1 MMDDGSETYSPRGN
15 DMTLSYSIT
24 LSSFAHIETTLSNI
38 LDTVRNCGFTA
49 VEIIGEPDN
58 VNLNEI
64 SETVNSYGITVIGV
78 TGMWGSLGKESEKRK
93 LLTSDKG
100 LLKHCEQYIIKCI
113 RMCDILN
120 GNQLNVCLFADNR
133 LMNFDK
139 NHRLISPAQKE
150 QVLRR
155 PVRILKN
162 LSRLASD
169 YGIRL
174 LLEPLNRYST
184 PYCTTANDAISVT
197 KMVDHDNFRIM
208 LDTFHMNIEEDSLEY
223 AVNDSKHLL
232 AHMHFADNNRKL
244 PGYGHIDFQPI
255 MRILADIGYEEYVS
269 FEPIIQAKGY
279 EPSLSKSL
287 AYIKA
292 IDKIVR
298 N

>member
-1 MMDDGSETYSPRGN
+1 
-15 DMTLSYSIT
+15 MTLSYSIT
-24 LSSFAHIETTLSNI
+24 LSSFAHIEPNLSKI

-93 LLTSDKG
+93 LLTSDRG

-162 LSRLASD
+162 LSSFASD

-223 AVNDSKHLL
+223 AVSDSKHLL

-244 PGYGHIDFQPI
+244 PGYGHIDFQLI

-269 FEPIIQAKGY
+269 FEPIIQGKGY

>member
-1 MMDDGSETYSPRGN
+1 
-15 DMTLSYSIT
+15 MTLSYSIT
-24 LSSFAHIETTLSNI
+24 LSSFAHIEPNLSKI

-58 VNLNEI
+58 DNLNEI

-93 LLTSDKG
+93 LLTSDRG

-150 QVLRR
+150 KVLRR

-162 LSRLASD
+162 LSSFASD

-223 AVNDSKHLL
+223 AVSDSKHLL

-244 PGYGHIDFQPI
+244 PGYGHIDFQLI

-269 FEPIIQAKGY
+269 FEPIIQGKGY